1 MLSRPFLVL
10 GFAMFCATMGLGM
23 VTPVLPVYAKS
34 LGATGTAIGLTFSAF
49 ALTQVFISPF
59 SGRLA
64 DRFGRKPF
72 LVGGLLTYMAAA
84 VGWYLTDSVA
94 GIIAFR
100 ALSGVGS
107 AFIFS
112 MALAYV
118 GDLAPNGR
126 EGRYMGVFGLFDFI
140 GFGVGPVLAGIVRD
154 HAAIEDVFL
163 SMAAL
168 FTVASLLVAMLLPKT
183 VEIAATGLDGLRLTR
198 PPVPPWSVVLRDR
211 TVQALF
217 GLRSSFAFSMGASF
231 SFIAVYLE
239 ESLAVTATMVGA
251 LLAAQQFAGGLSQPV
266 LGHLADRLPRRTLVV
281 AGAVMVAAGYS
292 TAAFSTTYVIILA
305 GFILGVGV
313 GGALFNVA
321 GQAVQV
327 EAGRTLGMATVASLQ
342 SMAYAI
348 GILAGSLGGGRI
360 VEATNVRAVFAL
372 GGCFILAGA
381 LFFVLHTRT
390 PRLAVPLEGE
400 PAG

>member
-1 MLSRPFLVL
+1 MLSRPFLTL

-72 LVGGLLTYMAAA
+72 LVGGLITYVAAA
-84 VGWYLTDSVA
+84 VGWYLTDSIA

-112 MALAYV
+112 MAMAYV
-118 GDLAPNGR
+118 GDLAPTGR
-126 EGRYMGVFGLFDFI
+126 EGRYMGVFGLFDFF
-140 GFGVGPVLAGIVRD
+140 GFGVGPVLAGVVRD

-163 SMAAL
+163 SMALLFSVSSAL
-168 FTVASLLVAMLLPKT
+168 VWLLLPSSVATHAADGTPRVQPPVASWGT
-183 VEIAATGLDGLRLTR
+183 ILRH
-198 PPVPPWSVVLRDR
+198 P

-217 GLRSSFAFSMGASF
+217 ALRASFAFSMGASF

-239 ESLAVTATMVGA
+239 ESLAVTATMVGV
-251 LLAAQQFAGGLSQPV
+251 LLAGQQFAGGLLQPF
-266 LGHLADRLPRRTLVV
+266 LGHVADRLPRRMLVV
-281 AGAVMVAAGYS
+281 VGAAMVALGYS
-292 TAAFSTTYVIILA
+292 TAAFSTTYLVILG
-305 GFILGVGV
+305 GFIVGVGI

-327 EAGRTLGMATVASLQ
+327 EIGRSLGMATVASLQ

-348 GILAGSLGGGRI
+348 GVLAGSLGGGRI
-360 VEATNVRAVFAL
+360 VEATSVRTVFAA
-372 GGCFILAGA
+372 GGCFILLGA
-381 LFFVLHTRT
+381 LFFIARTRSAPT
-390 PRLAVPLEGE
+390 EAAAVAS
-400 PAG
+400 PAS